1 MDEVHLEK
9 ARQSLLDRQHFN
21 FKEEET
27 ADESDAEN
35 DCNRI
40 PKLNKCESK
49 SQQYKHNLR

>member
-1 MDEVHLEK
+1 MEK